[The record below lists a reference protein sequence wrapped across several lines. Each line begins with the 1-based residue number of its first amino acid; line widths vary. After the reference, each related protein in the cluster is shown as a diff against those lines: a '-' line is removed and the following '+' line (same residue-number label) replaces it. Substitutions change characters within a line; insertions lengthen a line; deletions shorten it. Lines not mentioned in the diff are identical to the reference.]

1 MVGMN
6 YDSMIL
12 CKLYLTFLFP
22 LFPDSVVIDFDE
34 NSLTRCKEQFNDLKQ
49 LTEQM
54 STSGMDVDCGSELQ
68 FLSLTANERCALQC
82 RVVRHALTAYHAQ
95 LTSDDMHNE
104 LKTCLGVEVQK
115 LADLLDSTSDSDRLA
130 TIVKQM
136 TSLLAHQAQLG
147 AQLRGLEGEGEPLSC
162 HELCEV
168 VMRRVRSLELLVR
181 RNAQELA
188 EIRKRSSS

>member
-1 MVGMN
+1 MDFFHVEEDNNRFKVG
-6 YDSMIL
+6 YIKEEDRRPPVSTSQRSSRSDVLEGLYTVPPEEMIQSIDKVIESL
-12 CKLYLTFLFP
+12 ERIIEPLEAGSKL
-22 LFPDSVVIDFDE
+22 VDE

-130 TIVKQM
+130 TIVKQV
-136 TSLLAHQAQLG
+136 SY
-147 AQLRGLEGEGEPLSC
+147 
-162 HELCEV
+162 
-168 VMRRVRSLELLVR
+168 
-181 RNAQELA
+181 
-188 EIRKRSSS
+188 